1 MLKIHNTLTGKKEE
15 FVPIEPNK
23 VGMYVCGNT
32 VYDYCHLGHARAM
45 IAFDIIARHLRHL
58 GFALKYVRNFTDVED
73 KIIKRAAENNETP
86 DQLTER
92 MIAAQREDEQK
103 LGNIP
108 PDEEPRA
115 TEFIDEIILMIQ
127 TLIAKEFAYQGENGD
142 VYFRVEH
149 FTDYGKLNNRKLDD
163 MLAGA
168 RVDIE
173 AAKQHAAD
181 FVLWKSAKEGE
192 ISWDSPWGKGRPGWH
207 IECSAMANKCLGAH
221 FDIHGGGPDLKFPH
235 HENEIAQSEAAN
247 GKDYVNY
254 WMHCGAVRMNNEKMS
269 KSLGNFFTVREVA
282 EKYNPEI
289 IRFFMLSS
297 QYRSPIDYSEAALL
311 EAKVGLERLY
321 TALRNQAVADEIQP
335 QNSSFCQR
343 YDEVMNDDFNT
354 AGAIAVLFDLVRE
367 LNKAKKDDEKRAESL
382 AKELLKLGGL
392 LGILQQDPDYF
403 LKHSVKNNGLS
414 EVEIENLIEQRR
426 QARLAKDFALGDQI
440 RDELLEQGI
449 TLLDSREGTSWTRS

>member
-45 IAFDIIARHLRHL
+45 IAFDIIARHLRYL
-58 GFALKYVRNFTDVED
+58 GFDLTYVRNFTDVDD

-103 LGNIP
+103 LGNIL
-108 PDEEPRA
+108 PDQEPRA
-115 TEFIDEIILMIQ
+115 TEFIDEIIVMVQ
-127 TLIAKEFAYQGENGD
+127 TLIDKDFAYQGENGD

-149 FTDYGKLNNRKLDD
+149 FAAYGKLNNRKLED

-168 RVDIE
+168 RIDVEE
-173 AAKQHAAD
+173 AKHHAAD

-207 IECSAMANKCLGAH
+207 IECSAMANKCLGPH

-247 GKDYVNY
+247 GKEYVNY
-254 WMHCGAVRMNNEKMS
+254 WMHCGAVRMGKEKMS
-269 KSLGNFFTVREVA
+269 KSLGNFFTVRDVT

-289 IRFFMLSS
+289 IRFLMISS
-297 QYRSPIDYSEAALL
+297 QYRSPIDYSEQALL
-311 EAKVGLERLY
+311 DAKVGLERLY
-321 TALRNQAVADEIQP
+321 TALRDQPMADSVAADSE
-335 QNSSFCQR
+335 FTQR
-343 YDEVMNDDFNT
+343 YKAAMNDNFNT
-354 AGAIAVLFDLVRE
+354 SGAIAVLFDLVRE
-367 LNKAKKDDEKRAESL
+367 LNKAKKTDEAQAQRL
-382 AKELLKLGGL
+382 AKELLELGGL
-392 LGILQQDPDYF
+392 LGILQQTPDYF
-403 LKHSVKNNGLS
+403 LKHSVKITGLS
-414 EVEIENLIEQRR
+414 EEDIERLIEQRK
-426 QARLAKDFALGDQI
+426 QARLEKNFALGDEI
-440 RDELLEQGI
+440 RDQLLEQGI